1 MKVTGKSPTPKASR
15 YFTDRKQPLEIF
27 WEKYNI
33 YQQRMEKDAPNISVL
48 MYYGMEGI
56 GKSALIAEIISEMKE
71 KLTNPQFVYYDF
83 NIKQDKRGVL
93 ERIRNILVNDY
104 EYSFPLFDLA
114 LYNYAQKIGEDVT
127 SSDIQPFLGG
137 SKLLSTMLDL
147 AGKIPAAGVVT
158 TLTKYADLGF
168 SIINELLGKHK
179 RELIEIE
186 LKDPTALYAYLPS
199 LFAQDLA
206 ENLEHNRQ
214 PLVIFLDTYEKLVNE
229 MLPVGEPLN
238 NDEWIRGDRGLI
250 PNIPNVLWV
259 IAGREKLKWE
269 AFDSSWSKTLEQH
282 LLGSL
287 TQNDSTQLMRSAG
300 ITDPDLLEGLY
311 QLTGGTPVYLD
322 LCVDRYDH
330 LKQKRI
336 SFELETFGQN
346 EHALIERFVRFMDMS
361 KKYIVHVLSLLEIW
375 NDEMMYMIGPNV
387 IPDFSRTTYEEVKEY
402 SFISEYEGLYVM
414 HQTVRK
420 VLSDSCPMT
429 TADRTFEKA
438 VQFCKEKLTDKNLRD
453 DMFEQYLL
461 WFVRFKM
468 KVIKQS
474 DVITFFEDELLEHF
488 VQLLDIGKIE
498 TAEKL
503 LNLIFS
509 AIEKQSEAYAYLMLR
524 MSDVKKSA
532 GDFEQSLKYAM
543 RSKNLYADL
552 KGTEHLAYLNA
563 LKHYGVALFNTG
575 NDKRSS
581 EIFNHLLKKRAEIQ
595 GENHPDTIGAMHHVA
610 NSLSALG
617 KNEEVLKIREEV
629 LSKRMEILGEDH
641 PDTVS
646 AMHHLASSLSAL
658 GKNEEAL
665 TINYELVSKRK
676 EMLGEDH
683 PDTISAKRYLAFS
696 LSGLGKYEEAKE
708 LFEEVLSSSREI
720 FGVNHPDTL
729 GAMQHMANSL
739 FLLGEYEE
747 TLKIREEILSKRKE
761 FFGDNHPDTLA
772 TMQHIANNLFLLG
785 KYEEALN
792 IHANVLSK
800 RKKILGE
807 NHPDTISAKR
817 YLAFSLAAL
826 CREEEAKDLL
836 EEDFSRSREVL
847 GENHPDTIKAKELVE
862 MVTELRS

>member
-1 MKVTGKSPTPKASR
+1 MKVIEKSLTPKASR
-15 YFTDRKQPLEIF
+15 YFTDRKQPLEVF

-33 YQQRMEKDAPNISVL
+33 YQERMEKDAPDIDVSVL
-48 MYYGMEGI
+48 MYYGMDGI

-71 KLTNPQFVYYDF
+71 KLAAPQFAYYDF
-83 NIKQDKRGVL
+83 NTKQDKRSVL
-93 ERIRNILVNDY
+93 EIIRNILVNDY

-127 SSDIQPFLGG
+127 SSEIQPFLDG
-137 SKLLSTMLDL
+137 SELLTTTLDL
-147 AGKIPAAGVVT
+147 AGIIPAASVVT
-158 TLTKYADLGF
+158 TLMEYADLGL
-168 SIINELLGKHK
+168 SIINELLNKHK

-186 LKDPTALYAYLPS
+186 LKGPAELYAYLPS

-229 MLPVGEPLN
+229 MLSVGEPLD
-238 NDEWIRGDRGLI
+238 NDRWIRGLI

-269 AFDSSWSKTLEQH
+269 AFDSAWSKTLEQH

-300 ITDPDLLEGLY
+300 ITDPALLEDLY
-311 QLTGGTPVYLD
+311 QLTDGTPVYLD
-322 LCVDRYDH
+322 LCADRYDH

-336 SFELETFGQN
+336 SFGLETFGQN
-346 EHALIERFVRFMDMS
+346 EHALIARFVRFMDIPR
-361 KKYIVHVLSLLEIW
+361 KYIVYVLSLLEIW
-375 NDEMMYMIGPNV
+375 NDEMMHTVGSNV
-387 IPDFSRTTYEEVKEY
+387 IPDFSWTTYEEIKDF
-402 SFISEYEGLYVM
+402 SFISEYEGLYFM
-414 HQTVRK
+414 HQTVQE
-420 VLSDSCPMT
+420 VLADCCPMT
-429 TADRTFEKA
+429 TADRTFDKA
-438 VQFCKEKLTDKNLRD
+438 VQFCKEKLADSNLRD
-453 DMFEQYLL
+453 DIREQYLL

-468 KVIKQS
+468 KAIEQS

-488 VQLLDIGKIE
+488 VQLLDTGKIE

-503 LNLIFS
+503 ISLIFL

-524 MSDVKKSA
+524 MSDVKKTA
-532 GDFEQSLKYAM
+532 GDFKRALKYAM

-575 NDKRSS
+575 NDKHSF
-581 EIFNHLLKKRAEIQ
+581 EIFNHLLRKREEIQ
-595 GENHPDTIGAMHHVA
+595 GENHPDTIEAMYYLA

-617 KNEEVLKIREEV
+617 KNEEALENREKV

-658 GKNEEAL
+658 GKYEEAL
-665 TINYELVSKRK
+665 IINNELVSKRQ
-676 EMLGEDH
+676 EMLGEEH
-683 PDTISAKRYLAFS
+683 PDTISAKRYLAFC

-708 LFEEVLSSSREI
+708 VFEEVLSLSREV

-729 GAMQHMANSL
+729 GAMQHMANSHFML
-739 FLLGEYEE
+739 DEYEE
-747 TLKIREEILSKRKE
+747 ELIIREEILSKRQE
-761 FFGDNHPDTLA
+761 
-772 TMQHIANNLFLLG
+772 M
-785 KYEEALN
+785 
-792 IHANVLSK
+792 
-800 RKKILGE
+800 LGE
-807 NHPDTISAKR
+807 NHPDTISAMHHLANSLFLLGEYEEALNAHAEVLSKRKEILGENHPDTILAKR
-817 YLAFSLAAL
+817 YLAFSLATI
-826 CREEEAKDLL
+826 CRDEEAKALL

-847 GENHPDTIKAKELVE
+847 GENHPDTIKANELLE
-862 MVTELRS
+862 MIIELSS

>member
-1 MKVTGKSPTPKASR
+1 MKVIEKSLTPKASR
-15 YFTDRKQPLEIF
+15 YFTDRKQPLEVF

-33 YQQRMEKDAPNISVL
+33 YQERMEKDAPDIDVSVL
-48 MYYGMEGI
+48 MYYGIDGI
-56 GKSALIAEIISEMKE
+56 GKSALIAKIISEMKE
-71 KLTNPQFVYYDF
+71 KLAAPQFAYYDF
-83 NIKQDKRGVL
+83 NTKQDKRSVL
-93 ERIRNILVNDY
+93 EIIRNILVNDY

-127 SSDIQPFLGG
+127 SSEIQTFLDG
-137 SKLLSTMLDL
+137 SELLTTTLDL
-147 AGKIPAAGVVT
+147 AGIIPAASVVT
-158 TLTKYADLGF
+158 TLMEYADLGL
-168 SIINELLGKHK
+168 SIINELLNKHK

-186 LKDPTALYAYLPS
+186 LKGPAELYAYLPS

-229 MLPVGEPLN
+229 MLSVGEPLD
-238 NDEWIRGDRGLI
+238 NDRWIRGLI

-269 AFDSSWSKTLEQH
+269 AFDSAWSKTLEQH

-300 ITDPDLLEGLY
+300 ITDPALLEDLY
-311 QLTGGTPVYLD
+311 QLTDGTPVYLD
-322 LCVDRYDH
+322 LCADRYDH

-336 SFELETFGQN
+336 SFGLETFGQN
-346 EHALIERFVRFMDMS
+346 EHALIARFVRFMDIPR
-361 KKYIVHVLSLLEIW
+361 KYIVYVLSLLEIW
-375 NDEMMYMIGPNV
+375 NDEMMHTVGSNV
-387 IPDFSRTTYEEVKEY
+387 IPDFSWTTYEEIKDF
-402 SFISEYEGLYVM
+402 SFISEYEGLYFM
-414 HQTVRK
+414 HQTVQE
-420 VLSDSCPMT
+420 VLADCCPMT
-429 TADRTFEKA
+429 TADRTFDKA
-438 VQFCKEKLTDKNLRD
+438 VQFCKEKLADSNLRD
-453 DMFEQYLL
+453 DIREQYLL

-468 KVIKQS
+468 KAIEQS

-488 VQLLDIGKIE
+488 VQLLDTGKIE

-503 LNLIFS
+503 ISLIFL

-532 GDFEQSLKYAM
+532 GDFKRALKYAM

-575 NDKRSS
+575 NDKHSF
-581 EIFNHLLKKRAEIQ
+581 EIFNHLLRKREEIQ
-595 GENHPDTIGAMHHVA
+595 GENHPDTIEAMLYLA

-617 KNEEVLKIREEV
+617 KNEEALENREKV

-658 GKNEEAL
+658 GKYEEAL
-665 TINYELVSKRK
+665 IINNELVSKRQ
-676 EMLGEDH
+676 EMLGEEH
-683 PDTISAKRYLAFS
+683 PDTISAKRYLAFC

-708 LFEEVLSSSREI
+708 VFEEVLSLSREV

-729 GAMQHMANSL
+729 GAMQHMANSHFML
-739 FLLGEYEE
+739 DEYEE
-747 TLKIREEILSKRKE
+747 ELIIREEILSKRQE
-761 FFGDNHPDTLA
+761 
-772 TMQHIANNLFLLG
+772 M
-785 KYEEALN
+785 
-792 IHANVLSK
+792 
-800 RKKILGE
+800 LGE
-807 NHPDTISAKR
+807 NHPDTISAMHHLANSLFLLGEYEEALNAHAEVLSKRKEILGENHPDTILAKR
-817 YLAFSLAAL
+817 YLAFSLATI
-826 CREEEAKDLL
+826 CRDEEAKALL

-847 GENHPDTIKAKELVE
+847 GENHPDTIKANELLE
-862 MVTELRS
+862 MIIELSS

>member
-1 MKVTGKSPTPKASR
+1 MKVIEKSLTPKASR
-15 YFTDRKQPLEIF
+15 YFTDRKQPLEVF

-33 YQQRMEKDAPNISVL
+33 YQERMEKDAPDIDVSVL
-48 MYYGMEGI
+48 MYYGMDGI

-71 KLTNPQFVYYDF
+71 KLAAPQFAYYDF
-83 NIKQDKRGVL
+83 NTKQDKRSVL

-127 SSDIQPFLGG
+127 SSEIQPFLDG
-137 SKLLSTMLDL
+137 SELLTTTLDL
-147 AGKIPAAGVVT
+147 AGIIPAASVVT
-158 TLTKYADLGF
+158 TLMEYADLGL
-168 SIINELLGKHK
+168 SIINELLNKHK

-186 LKDPTALYAYLPS
+186 LKCPAELYAYLPS

-229 MLPVGEPLN
+229 MLSVGESLN
-238 NDEWIRGDRGLI
+238 NDRWIRGLI
-250 PNIPNVLWV
+250 LNIPNVLWV

-269 AFDSSWSKTLEQH
+269 AFDSAWSKTLEQH

-300 ITDPDLLEGLY
+300 ITDPALLEDLY
-311 QLTGGTPVYLD
+311 QLTDGTPVYLD
-322 LCVDRYDH
+322 LCADRYDH

-336 SFELETFGQN
+336 SFGLETFGQN
-346 EHALIERFVRFMDMS
+346 EHALIARFVRFMDIPR
-361 KKYIVHVLSLLEIW
+361 KYIVYVLSLLEIW
-375 NDEMMYMIGPNV
+375 NDEMMHTVGSNV
-387 IPDFSRTTYEEVKEY
+387 IPDFSWTTYEEIKDF
-402 SFISEYEGLYVM
+402 SFISEYEGLYFM
-414 HQTVRK
+414 HQTVQE
-420 VLSDSCPMT
+420 VLADCCPMT
-429 TADRTFEKA
+429 TADRTFDKA
-438 VQFCKEKLTDKNLRD
+438 VQFCKEKLADSNLRD
-453 DMFEQYLL
+453 DIREQYLL

-468 KVIKQS
+468 KAIEQS

-488 VQLLDIGKIE
+488 VQLLDTGKIE

-503 LNLIFS
+503 ISLIFL

-532 GDFEQSLKYAM
+532 GDFKRALKYAM

-575 NDKRSS
+575 NDKHSF
-581 EIFNHLLKKRAEIQ
+581 EIFNHLLRKREEIQ
-595 GENHPDTIGAMHHVA
+595 GENHPDTIEAMHYLA

-617 KNEEVLKIREEV
+617 KNEEALENREKV

-658 GKNEEAL
+658 GKYEEAL
-665 TINYELVSKRK
+665 IINNELVSKRQ
-676 EMLGEDH
+676 EMLGEEH
-683 PDTISAKRYLAFS
+683 PDTISAKRYLAFC

-708 LFEEVLSSSREI
+708 VFEEVLSLSREV

-729 GAMQHMANSL
+729 GAMQHMANSHFML
-739 FLLGEYEE
+739 DEYEE
-747 TLKIREEILSKRKE
+747 ELIIREEILSKRQE
-761 FFGDNHPDTLA
+761 
-772 TMQHIANNLFLLG
+772 M
-785 KYEEALN
+785 
-792 IHANVLSK
+792 
-800 RKKILGE
+800 LGE
-807 NHPDTISAKR
+807 NHPDTISAMHHLANSLFLLGEYEEALNAHAEVLSKRKEILGENHPDTILAKR
-817 YLAFSLAAL
+817 YLAFSLATI
-826 CREEEAKDLL
+826 CRDEEAKALL

-847 GENHPDTIKAKELVE
+847 GENHPDTIKANELLE
-862 MVTELRS
+862 MITELSS

>member
-1 MKVTGKSPTPKASR
+1 MKVIEKSLTPKASR
-15 YFTDRKQPLEIF
+15 YFTDRKQPLEVF

-33 YQQRMEKDAPNISVL
+33 YQERMEKDAPDIDVSVL
-48 MYYGMEGI
+48 MYYGMDGI

-71 KLTNPQFVYYDF
+71 KLAAPQFAYYDF
-83 NIKQDKRGVL
+83 NTKQDKRSVL

-127 SSDIQPFLGG
+127 SSEIQTFLDG
-137 SKLLSTMLDL
+137 SELLTTTLDL
-147 AGKIPAAGVVT
+147 AGIIPAASVVT
-158 TLTKYADLGF
+158 TLMEYADLGL
-168 SIINELLGKHK
+168 SIINELLNKHK

-186 LKDPTALYAYLPS
+186 LKGPAELYAYLPS

-229 MLPVGEPLN
+229 MLSVGEPLD
-238 NDEWIRGDRGLI
+238 NDRWIRGLI

-269 AFDSSWSKTLEQH
+269 AFDSAWSKTLEQH

-300 ITDPDLLEGLY
+300 ITDPALLEDLY
-311 QLTGGTPVYLD
+311 QLTDGTPVYLD
-322 LCVDRYDH
+322 LCADRYDH

-336 SFELETFGQN
+336 SFGLETFGQN
-346 EHALIERFVRFMDMS
+346 EHALIARFVRFMDIPR
-361 KKYIVHVLSLLEIW
+361 KYIVYVLSLLEIW
-375 NDEMMYMIGPNV
+375 NDEMMHTVGSNV
-387 IPDFSRTTYEEVKEY
+387 IPDFSWTTYEEIKDF
-402 SFISEYEGLYVM
+402 SFISEYEGLYFM
-414 HQTVRK
+414 HQTVQE
-420 VLSDSCPMT
+420 VLADCCPMT
-429 TADRTFEKA
+429 TADRTFDKA
-438 VQFCKEKLTDKNLRD
+438 VQFCKEKLADSNLRD
-453 DMFEQYLL
+453 DIREQYLL

-468 KVIKQS
+468 KAIEQS

-488 VQLLDIGKIE
+488 VQLLDTGKIE

-503 LNLIFS
+503 ISLIFL

-532 GDFEQSLKYAM
+532 GDFKRALKYAM

-575 NDKRSS
+575 NDKHSF
-581 EIFNHLLKKRAEIQ
+581 EIFNHLLRKREEIQ
-595 GENHPDTIGAMHHVA
+595 GENHPDTIEAMHYLA

-617 KNEEVLKIREEV
+617 KNEEALENREKV

-658 GKNEEAL
+658 GKYEEAL
-665 TINYELVSKRK
+665 IINNELVSKRQ
-676 EMLGEDH
+676 EMLGEEH
-683 PDTISAKRYLAFS
+683 PDTISAKRYLAFC

-708 LFEEVLSSSREI
+708 VFEEVLSLSREV

-729 GAMQHMANSL
+729 GAMQHMANSHFML
-739 FLLGEYEE
+739 DEYEE
-747 TLKIREEILSKRKE
+747 ELIIREEILSKRQE
-761 FFGDNHPDTLA
+761 
-772 TMQHIANNLFLLG
+772 M
-785 KYEEALN
+785 
-792 IHANVLSK
+792 
-800 RKKILGE
+800 LGE
-807 NHPDTISAKR
+807 NHPDTISAMHHLANSLFLLGEYEEALNAHAEVLSKRKEILGENHPDTILAKR
-817 YLAFSLAAL
+817 YLAFSLATI
-826 CREEEAKDLL
+826 CRDEEAKALL

-847 GENHPDTIKAKELVE
+847 GENHPDTIKANELLE
-862 MVTELRS
+862 MIIELSN

>member
-1 MKVTGKSPTPKASR
+1 MKVIEKSLTPKASR
-15 YFTDRKQPLEIF
+15 YFTDRKQPLEVF

-33 YQQRMEKDAPNISVL
+33 YQERMEKDAPDIDVSVL
-48 MYYGMEGI
+48 MYYGMDGI

-71 KLTNPQFVYYDF
+71 KLATPQFAYYDF
-83 NIKQDKRGVL
+83 NTKQDKRSVL
-93 ERIRNILVNDY
+93 EIIRNILVNDY

-127 SSDIQPFLGG
+127 SSEIQPFLDG
-137 SKLLSTMLDL
+137 SELLTTTLDL
-147 AGKIPAAGVVT
+147 AGIIPAASVVT
-158 TLTKYADLGF
+158 TLMEYADLGL
-168 SIINELLGKHK
+168 SIINELLNKHK

-186 LKDPTALYAYLPS
+186 LKGPAELYAYLPS

-229 MLPVGEPLN
+229 MLSVGEPLD
-238 NDEWIRGDRGLI
+238 NDRWIRGLI
-250 PNIPNVLWV
+250 LNIPNVLWV

-269 AFDSSWSKTLEQH
+269 AFDSAWSKALEQH

-287 TQNDSTQLMRSAG
+287 TQNDSTQFMRSAG
-300 ITDPDLLEGLY
+300 ITDPALLEGLY
-311 QLTGGTPVYLD
+311 QLTDGTPVYLD
-322 LCVDRYDH
+322 LCADRYDH

-336 SFELETFGQN
+336 SFGLETFGQN
-346 EHALIERFVRFMDMS
+346 EHALIARFVRFMDIPR
-361 KKYIVHVLSLLEIW
+361 KYIVYVLSLLEIW
-375 NDEMMYMIGPNV
+375 NDEMMHTVGSNV
-387 IPDFSRTTYEEVKEY
+387 IPDFSWTTYEEIKDF
-402 SFISEYEGLYVM
+402 SFISEYEGLYFM
-414 HQTVRK
+414 HQTVQE
-420 VLSDSCPMT
+420 VLADCCPMT
-429 TADRTFEKA
+429 TADRTFDKA
-438 VQFCKEKLTDKNLRD
+438 VQFCKEKLADSNLRD
-453 DMFEQYLL
+453 DIREQYLL

-468 KVIKQS
+468 KAIEQS

-488 VQLLDIGKIE
+488 VQLLDTGKIE

-503 LNLIFS
+503 ISLIFL

-532 GDFEQSLKYAM
+532 GDFKRALKYAM

-575 NDKRSS
+575 NDKHSF
-581 EIFNHLLKKRAEIQ
+581 EIFNHLLRKREEIQ
-595 GENHPDTIGAMHHVA
+595 GENHPDTIEAMYYLA

-617 KNEEVLKIREEV
+617 KNEEALENREKV

-658 GKNEEAL
+658 GKYEEAL
-665 TINYELVSKRK
+665 IINNELVSKRQ
-676 EMLGEDH
+676 EMLGEEH
-683 PDTISAKRYLAFS
+683 PDTISAKRYLAFC

-708 LFEEVLSSSREI
+708 VFEEVLSLSREV

-729 GAMQHMANSL
+729 GAMQHMANSHFML
-739 FLLGEYEE
+739 DEYEE
-747 TLKIREEILSKRKE
+747 ELIIREEILSKRQE
-761 FFGDNHPDTLA
+761 
-772 TMQHIANNLFLLG
+772 M
-785 KYEEALN
+785 
-792 IHANVLSK
+792 
-800 RKKILGE
+800 LGE
-807 NHPDTISAKR
+807 NHPDTISAMHHLANSLFLLGEYEEALNAHAEVLSKRKEILGENHPDTILAKR
-817 YLAFSLAAL
+817 YLAFSLATI
-826 CREEEAKDLL
+826 CRDEEAKALL

-847 GENHPDTIKAKELVE
+847 GENHPDTIKANELLE
-862 MVTELRS
+862 MIIELSS

>member
-1 MKVTGKSPTPKASR
+1 MKVIEKSLTPKASR
-15 YFTDRKQPLEIF
+15 YFTDRKQPLEVF

-33 YQQRMEKDAPNISVL
+33 YQERMEKDAPDIDVSVL
-48 MYYGMEGI
+48 MYYGMDGI

-71 KLTNPQFVYYDF
+71 KLAAPQFAYYDF
-83 NIKQDKRGVL
+83 NTKQDKRSVL

-127 SSDIQPFLGG
+127 SSEIQPFLDG
-137 SKLLSTMLDL
+137 SELLTTTLDL
-147 AGKIPAAGVVT
+147 AGIIPAASVVT
-158 TLTKYADLGF
+158 TLMEYADLGL
-168 SIINELLGKHK
+168 SIINELLNKHK

-186 LKDPTALYAYLPS
+186 LKGPAELYAYLPS

-229 MLPVGEPLN
+229 MLSVGEPLD
-238 NDEWIRGDRGLI
+238 NDRWIRGLI

-269 AFDSSWSKTLEQH
+269 AFDSAWSKTLEQH

-287 TQNDSTQLMRSAG
+287 TQKDSTQLMRSAG
-300 ITDPDLLEGLY
+300 ITDPALLEDLY
-311 QLTGGTPVYLD
+311 QLTDGTPVYLD
-322 LCVDRYDH
+322 LCADRYDH

-336 SFELETFGQN
+336 SFGLETFGQN
-346 EHALIERFVRFMDMS
+346 EHALIARFVRFMDIPR
-361 KKYIVHVLSLLEIW
+361 KYIVYVLSLLEIW
-375 NDEMMYMIGPNV
+375 NDEMMHTVGSNV
-387 IPDFSRTTYEEVKEY
+387 IPDFSWTTYEEIKDF
-402 SFISEYEGLYVM
+402 SFISEYEGLYFM
-414 HQTVRK
+414 HQTVQE
-420 VLSDSCPMT
+420 VLADCCPMT

-438 VQFCKEKLTDKNLRD
+438 VQFCKEKLADNNLRD
-453 DMFEQYLL
+453 DIREQYLL

-468 KVIKQS
+468 KAIEQS
-474 DVITFFEDELLEHF
+474 DVITFFEDELQEHF
-488 VQLLDIGKIE
+488 VQLLDTGKIE

-503 LNLIFS
+503 ITLIFL

-532 GDFEQSLKYAM
+532 GDFKRALKYAM

-575 NDKRSS
+575 NDKHSF
-581 EIFNHLLKKRAEIQ
+581 EIFNHLLRKREEIQ
-595 GENHPDTIGAMHHVA
+595 GENHPDTIEAMHYLA

-617 KNEEVLKIREEV
+617 KNEEALENREKV

-658 GKNEEAL
+658 GKYEEAL
-665 TINYELVSKRK
+665 IINNELVSKRQ
-676 EMLGEDH
+676 EMSGEDH
-683 PDTISAKRYLAFS
+683 PDTISAKRYLAFC

-708 LFEEVLSSSREI
+708 VFEEVLSLSREV

-729 GAMQHMANSL
+729 GAMQHMANSHFML
-739 FLLGEYEE
+739 DEYEE
-747 TLKIREEILSKRKE
+747 ELIIREEILSKRQE
-761 FFGDNHPDTLA
+761 
-772 TMQHIANNLFLLG
+772 M
-785 KYEEALN
+785 
-792 IHANVLSK
+792 
-800 RKKILGE
+800 LGE
-807 NHPDTISAKR
+807 NHPDTISAMHHLANSLFLLGEYEEALNAHAEVLSKRKEILGENHPDTILAKR
-817 YLAFSLAAL
+817 YLAFSLATI
-826 CREEEAKDLL
+826 CRDEEAKALL

-847 GENHPDTIKAKELVE
+847 GENHPDTIKANELLE
-862 MVTELRS
+862 MITELSS

>member
-1 MKVTGKSPTPKASR
+1 MKVIEKSLTPKASR
-15 YFTDRKQPLEIF
+15 YFTDRKQPLEVF

-33 YQQRMEKDAPNISVL
+33 YQERMEKDAPDIDVSVL
-48 MYYGMEGI
+48 MYYGMDGI

-71 KLTNPQFVYYDF
+71 KLAAPQFAYYDF
-83 NIKQDKRGVL
+83 NTKQDKRSVL

-127 SSDIQPFLGG
+127 SSEIQTFLDG
-137 SKLLSTMLDL
+137 SELLTTTLDL
-147 AGKIPAAGVVT
+147 AGIIPAASVVT
-158 TLTKYADLGF
+158 TLMEYADLGL
-168 SIINELLGKHK
+168 SIINELLNKHK

-186 LKDPTALYAYLPS
+186 LKGAAELYAYLPS

-229 MLPVGEPLN
+229 MLSVGEPLD
-238 NDEWIRGDRGLI
+238 NDRWIRGLI

-269 AFDSSWSKTLEQH
+269 AFDSAWSKTLEQH

-300 ITDPDLLEGLY
+300 ITDPALLEDLY
-311 QLTGGTPVYLD
+311 QLTDGTPVYLD
-322 LCVDRYDH
+322 LCADRYDH

-336 SFELETFGQN
+336 SFGLETFGQN
-346 EHALIERFVRFMDMS
+346 EHALIARFVRFMDIPR
-361 KKYIVHVLSLLEIW
+361 KYIVYVLSLLEIW
-375 NDEMMYMIGPNV
+375 NDEMMHTVGSNV
-387 IPDFSRTTYEEVKEY
+387 IPDFSWTTYEEIKDF
-402 SFISEYEGLYVM
+402 SFISEYEGLYFM
-414 HQTVRK
+414 HQTVQE
-420 VLSDSCPMT
+420 VLADCCPMT
-429 TADRTFEKA
+429 TADRTFDKA
-438 VQFCKEKLTDKNLRD
+438 VQFCKEKLADSNLRD
-453 DMFEQYLL
+453 DIREQYLL

-468 KVIKQS
+468 KAIEQS

-488 VQLLDIGKIE
+488 VQLLDTGKIE

-503 LNLIFS
+503 ISLIFL

-532 GDFEQSLKYAM
+532 GDFKRALKYAM

-575 NDKRSS
+575 NDKHSF
-581 EIFNHLLKKRAEIQ
+581 EIFNHLLRKREEIQ
-595 GENHPDTIGAMHHVA
+595 GENHPDTIEAMLYLA

-617 KNEEVLKIREEV
+617 KNEEALENREKV

-658 GKNEEAL
+658 GKYEEAL
-665 TINYELVSKRK
+665 IINNELVSKRQ
-676 EMLGEDH
+676 EMLGEEH
-683 PDTISAKRYLAFS
+683 PDTISAKRYLAFC

-708 LFEEVLSSSREI
+708 VFEEVLSLSREV

-729 GAMQHMANSL
+729 GAMQHMANSHFML
-739 FLLGEYEE
+739 DEYEE
-747 TLKIREEILSKRKE
+747 ELIIREEILSKRQE
-761 FFGDNHPDTLA
+761 
-772 TMQHIANNLFLLG
+772 M
-785 KYEEALN
+785 
-792 IHANVLSK
+792 
-800 RKKILGE
+800 LGE
-807 NHPDTISAKR
+807 NHPDTISAMHHLANSLFLLGEYEEALNAHAEVLSKRKEILGENHPDTILAKR
-817 YLAFSLAAL
+817 YLAFSLATI
-826 CREEEAKDLL
+826 CRDEEAKALL

-847 GENHPDTIKAKELVE
+847 GENHPDTIKANELLE
-862 MVTELRS
+862 MIIELSS

>member
-1 MKVTGKSPTPKASR
+1 MKVIEKSLTPKASR
-15 YFTDRKQPLEIF
+15 YFTDRKQPLEVF
-27 WEKYNI
+27 WGKYNI
-33 YQQRMEKDAPNISVL
+33 YQERMEKDAPDIDVSVL
-48 MYYGMEGI
+48 MYYGMDGI

-71 KLTNPQFVYYDF
+71 KLAAPQFAYYDF
-83 NIKQDKRGVL
+83 NTKQDKRSVL

-127 SSDIQPFLGG
+127 SSEIQPFLDG
-137 SKLLSTMLDL
+137 SELLTTTLDL
-147 AGKIPAAGVVT
+147 AGIIPAASVVT
-158 TLTKYADLGF
+158 TLMEYADLGL
-168 SIINELLGKHK
+168 SIINELLNKHK

-186 LKDPTALYAYLPS
+186 LKGPAELYAYLPS

-229 MLPVGEPLN
+229 MLSVGEPLD
-238 NDEWIRGDRGLI
+238 NDRWIRGLI

-269 AFDSSWSKTLEQH
+269 AFDSAWSKTLEQH

-300 ITDPDLLEGLY
+300 ITDPALLEDLY
-311 QLTGGTPVYLD
+311 QLTDGTPVYLD
-322 LCVDRYDH
+322 LCADRYDH

-336 SFELETFGQN
+336 SFGLETFGQN
-346 EHALIERFVRFMDMS
+346 EHALIARFVRFMDIPR
-361 KKYIVHVLSLLEIW
+361 KYIVYVLSLLEIW
-375 NDEMMYMIGPNV
+375 NDEMMHTVGSNV
-387 IPDFSRTTYEEVKEY
+387 IPDFSWTTYEEIKDF
-402 SFISEYEGLYVM
+402 SFISEYEGLYFM
-414 HQTVRK
+414 HQTVQE
-420 VLSDSCPMT
+420 VLADCCPMT
-429 TADRTFEKA
+429 TADRTFDKA
-438 VQFCKEKLTDKNLRD
+438 VQFCKEKLADSNLRD
-453 DMFEQYLL
+453 DIREQYLL

-468 KVIKQS
+468 KAIEQS

-488 VQLLDIGKIE
+488 VQLLDTGKIE

-503 LNLIFS
+503 ISLIFL

-532 GDFEQSLKYAM
+532 GDFKRALKYAM

-575 NDKRSS
+575 NDKHSF
-581 EIFNHLLKKRAEIQ
+581 EIFNHLLRKREEIQ
-595 GENHPDTIGAMHHVA
+595 GENHPDTIEAMHYLA

-617 KNEEVLKIREEV
+617 KNEEALENREKV

-658 GKNEEAL
+658 GKYEEAL
-665 TINYELVSKRK
+665 IINNELVSKRQ
-676 EMLGEDH
+676 EMLGEEH
-683 PDTISAKRYLAFS
+683 PDTISAKRYLAFC

-708 LFEEVLSSSREI
+708 VFEEVLSLSREV

-729 GAMQHMANSL
+729 GAMQHMANSHFML
-739 FLLGEYEE
+739 DEYEE
-747 TLKIREEILSKRKE
+747 ELIIREEILSKRQE
-761 FFGDNHPDTLA
+761 
-772 TMQHIANNLFLLG
+772 M
-785 KYEEALN
+785 
-792 IHANVLSK
+792 
-800 RKKILGE
+800 LGE
-807 NHPDTISAKR
+807 NHPDTISAMHHLANSLFLLGEYEEALNAHAEVLSKRKEILGENHPDTILAKR
-817 YLAFSLAAL
+817 YLAFSLATI
-826 CREEEAKDLL
+826 CRDEEAKALL

-847 GENHPDTIKAKELVE
+847 GENHPDTIKANELLE
-862 MVTELRS
+862 MIIELSS